1 MKAGGTISTSNC
13 CTLAFFLL
21 CRLSLFTQLFLLM
34 TGNSGN
40 CLHSANIIFNV
51 ESCGNGP
58 QKAQNQTEQGS
69 LLKEIKID

>member
-1 MKAGGTISTSNC
+1 
-13 CTLAFFLL
+13 
-21 CRLSLFTQLFLLM
+21 M

-58 QKAQNQTEQGS
+58 QKAQNQMEQGS